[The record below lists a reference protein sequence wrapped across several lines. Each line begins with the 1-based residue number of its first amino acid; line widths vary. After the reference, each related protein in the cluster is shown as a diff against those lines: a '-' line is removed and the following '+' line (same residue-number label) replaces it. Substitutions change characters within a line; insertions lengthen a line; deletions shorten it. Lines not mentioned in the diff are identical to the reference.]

1 MTRVPSWH
9 TLAGMALDSYIVWL
23 IPRGQVLVREG
34 GPVWDFDAEATDP
47 GAARFR
53 WDDVVKSISE
63 WVAMARPPV
72 LMEHQRPG
80 PGEAVEIWGHVV
92 EAFAL
97 TAAEA
102 KAAGIEAHTLTDSL
116 YARIAPGPELAEL
129 RAAGKVGPCSPGLEA
144 GFVDDDGR
152 RWPLVLW
159 ELSHTSA
166 PRQRSRQP
174 TPQSLLAAA
183 LSDPR
188 RGKAMAGRKVRL
200 NEEAAAAVDVVEDAV
215 DAAVEEVA
223 AETPDL
229 AAALA
234 GIQETLAMLV
244 SMMAPPAEEA
254 AMADGAVE
262 EADAAIT
269 MSDIDRIVT
278 QRVALA
284 ERRRAHTA
292 EIKRIKAVDDAVAAD
307 LADLRGSD
315 PARYTRLMATIP
327 ARKPGPVIG
336 LADARQGGGTL
347 SERAAELANREG
359 IKFSEAVD
367 RLSKKGA

>member
-1 MTRVPSWH
+1 
-9 TLAGMALDSYIVWL
+9 MALDSYIVWL

-34 GPVWDFDAEATDP
+34 GPVWDFNAEATDP
-47 GAARFR
+47 GAVRFR

-102 KAAGIEAHTLTDSL
+102 EAAGIEAHNLADSL

-144 GFVDDDGR
+144 GFTDDDGR

-188 RGKAMAGRKVRL
+188 RGGTMARKVRL
-200 NEEAAAAVDVVEDAV
+200 NEEAAAAAVDVVEDAV

-244 SMMAPPAEEA
+244 GMMTPPAEA
-254 AMADGAVE
+254 PLMDGDVVAQE

-292 EIKRIKAVDDAVAAD
+292 EIKRTKAVDDAVAAD
-307 LADLRGSD
+307 LADLRSSD

-347 SERAAELANREG
+347 SERAADLAGREG

-367 RLSKKGA
+367 RLAKKGA

>member
-1 MTRVPSWH
+1 M
-9 TLAGMALDSYIVWL
+9 
-23 IPRGQVLVREG
+23 
-34 GPVWDFDAEATDP
+34 
-47 GAARFR
+47 
-53 WDDVVKSISE
+53 
-63 WVAMARPPV
+63 
-72 LMEHQRPG
+72 
-80 PGEAVEIWGHVV
+80 
-92 EAFAL
+92 
-97 TAAEA
+97 
-102 KAAGIEAHTLTDSL
+102 
-116 YARIAPGPELAEL
+116 
-129 RAAGKVGPCSPGLEA
+129 
-144 GFVDDDGR
+144 
-152 RWPLVLW
+152 
-159 ELSHTSA
+159 
-166 PRQRSRQP
+166 
-174 TPQSLLAAA
+174 
-183 LSDPR
+183 
-188 RGKAMAGRKVRL
+188 MAGRKVRL

-244 SMMAPPAEEA
+244 SMMAPPAEAA
-254 AMADGAVE
+254 AMMDGVVE

-284 ERRRAHTA
+284 ERKRAHVV

-327 ARKPGPVIG
+327 TRKPGPVIG

-347 SERAAELANREG
+347 SERAAELAGREG